1 MHYCE
6 LSEQAE
12 LLHYNNLIPKMNV
25 NLIVLLLSVSS
36 WYGQFTMSQGQLFI
50 TLFFI
55 LLIFIYGVELVEIKC
70 SYVYVHGVTKYLA
83 V

>member
-6 LSEQAE
+6 LSEQPE